1 MKIYAVNGSP
11 RKKGNTATLLHSA
24 LEGAA
29 SVTGQ
34 EQVTTECI
42 NLYEYTFKPCISC
55 FQCKRLNGK
64 SYGQCAVNDSLTPIL
79 EKLKEADGIIFGSP
93 IYFGGITAQLRGLFE
108 RLLFQYVEYT
118 ENYTT
123 IAPKKMPTAFIYTM
137 NVTEEV
143 MQAQQY
149 AAHLKTI
156 ELATGRVF
164 MPPQIMYCYNTY
176 QFDDYTKYNAP
187 RFPEPEKALQ
197 RQNVFPLDM
206 QKAFALGKDMVSA
219 NR

>member
-1 MKIYAVNGSP
+1 MNIYAINGSP
-11 RKKGNTATLLHSA
+11 RKQGNTATLLHSA

-29 SVTGQ
+29 SEGGQ

-64 SYGQCAVNDSLTPIL
+64 SYGKCALNDSLTPIL
-79 EKLKEADGIIFGSP
+79 EKLKAADGIIFGSP
-93 IYFGGITAQLRGLFE
+93 IYFSGITAQLRALFE
-108 RLLFQYVEYT
+108 RLLFQYFVYD
-118 ENYTT
+118 ENYST

-137 NVTEEV
+137 NVTEDV

-149 AAHLKTI
+149 PAHLKTI
-156 ELATGRVF
+156 EMATGRVF
-164 MPPQIMYCYNTY
+164 MPPQVMYCCNTY
-176 QFDDYTKYNAP
+176 QFDDYAKYESS
-187 RFPEPEKALQ
+187 RCSEPEKALQ

-206 QKAFALGKDMVSA
+206 QKAFALGQQVVSA
-219 NR
+219 GR

>member
-1 MKIYAVNGSP
+1 MNIYAINGSP

-24 LEGAA
+24 LAGAA
-29 SVTGQ
+29 SYGGP

-64 SYGQCAVNDSLTPIL
+64 SYGKCAVNDSLRPIL

-93 IYFGGITAQLRGLFE
+93 TYFSGITAQLRALFE

-118 ENYTT
+118 ENYST

-143 MQAQQY
+143 MHAQQY
-149 AAHLKTI
+149 PAQLKTL
-156 ELATGRVF
+156 EMATGRVF
-164 MPPQIMYCYNTY
+164 MPPQVMYCCNTY
-176 QFDDYTKYNAP
+176 QFDDYSKYQSS
-187 RFPEPEKALQ
+187 RFSEPEKALH
-197 RQNVFPLDM
+197 RATIFPQDK
-206 QKAFALGKDMVSA
+206 QKAFDLGKNMVA
-219 NR
+219 AEH